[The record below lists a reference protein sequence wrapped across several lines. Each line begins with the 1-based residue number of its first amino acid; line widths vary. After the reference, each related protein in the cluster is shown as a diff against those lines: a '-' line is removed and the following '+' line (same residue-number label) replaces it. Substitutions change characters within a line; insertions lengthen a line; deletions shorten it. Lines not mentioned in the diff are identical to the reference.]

1 MKYIQEE
8 NISKLNEIAKQQE
21 EERISKLKREN
32 KDRPATR
39 IHTPPVKLQ
48 FNMITQAVN
57 NSISSVG
64 TNTTTTPLATS
75 RKPEEHRQPF
85 TDRGVIDKP
94 IIEDRKV

>member
-1 MKYIQEE
+1 
-8 NISKLNEIAKQQE
+8 
-21 EERISKLKREN
+21 
-32 KDRPATR
+32 
-39 IHTPPVKLQ
+39 
-48 FNMITQAVN
+48 MITQAVN